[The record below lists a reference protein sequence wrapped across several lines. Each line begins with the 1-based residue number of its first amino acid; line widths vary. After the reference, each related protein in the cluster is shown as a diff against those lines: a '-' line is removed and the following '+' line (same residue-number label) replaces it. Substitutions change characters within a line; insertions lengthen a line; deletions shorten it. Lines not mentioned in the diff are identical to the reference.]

1 MNNSIRTLLL
11 CLILPAFVTIQGQAQ
26 NSNDVEKGVRAL
38 AADMK
43 RAFDARDLTAVMAN
57 YGKPEGLHVWGGTN
71 HTLDSIK
78 ARIETVWSDRTNES
92 WKQDKVDVLALS
104 NNTALLQIT
113 WSGRYTLKSG
123 AIWEYKSTSFSTYL
137 VRKSGTTWK
146 IVASHESGRGTQVNA
161 AAKKQ

>member
-1 MNNSIRTLLL
+1 MNKSIRTLLL
-11 CLILPAFVTIQGQAQ
+11 GLTLTTFVPVHAQ
-26 NSNDVEKGVRAL
+26 NSPDVEKGVRAL

-43 RAFDARDLTAVMAN
+43 RAFDARDVTAVMAN

-78 ARIETVWSDRTNES
+78 ARIETVWSDRTSES

-137 VRKSGTTWK
+137 VRKVGNTWK
-146 IVASHESGRGTQVNA
+146 IVASHESARGTQVNA
-161 AAKKQ
+161 AAKKE

>member
-1 MNNSIRTLLL
+1 MNKSIRTLLL
-11 CLILPAFVTIQGQAQ
+11 CLIVPAFVPVQAQAQ

-43 RAFDARDLTAVMAN
+43 RAWDARDITAVMAN

-78 ARIETVWSDRTNES
+78 ARIETVWSDRTS
-92 WKQDKVDVLALS
+92 DAWTQDKVDVLVLS
-104 NNTALLQIT
+104 NSTALLQIT

-123 AIWEYKSTSFSTYL
+123 AIWEFKSTSFASYL
-137 VRKSGTTWK
+137 VRKVGNAWK
-146 IVASHESGRGTQVNA
+146 IVASHESARGTQVNA